1 MKSKEQMF
9 MENIGNNIHKHIQGC
24 ENLHVASKGQLRHAQ
39 FFPPEQPSSQLPFH
53 PQALDQQQSQW
64 FSFPSQLQPKE
75 QNVRNAELYSL
86 QTYPMHHHH
95 LAHSSETSS
104 STAVSGSTITQ
115 QQQQQ
120 RQSHVAVTPSSNI
133 PALLSDTGFREHAA

>member
-39 FFPPEQPSSQLPFH
+39 RSFQIPFH

-64 FSFPSQLQPKE
+64 FSFPSQLQP
-75 QNVRNAELYSL
+75 QALNVRNAELYSL
-86 QTYPMHHHH
+86 QTYPIHHHH
-95 LAHSSETSS
+95 LAHNSETSS